1 MFTHNAHLFLT
12 SITTSTTA
20 NNLHSFLHL
29 PPSYTTLP
37 IHPKISRTS
46 SARTVSADKK
56 TVKGAR
62 LQTRSSSEH
71 ARPVRL
77 GAAGR
82 SMSRIARMGLDD
94 DDDDD
99 DDDGDGKRKASEE

>member
-46 SARTVSADKK
+46 SARTVSK

>member
-1 MFTHNAHLFLT
+1 MHVLCSTSEILFNLFLIPPFIFILS
-12 SITTSTTA
+12 SI
-20 NNLHSFLHL
+20 FLLSIQHFL
-29 PPSYTTLP
+29 
-37 IHPKISRTS
+37 HPKISRTS
-46 SARTVSADKK
+46 SDRAVSTDKK
-56 TVKGAR
+56 TQKGAR
-62 LQTRSSSEH
+62 LRTRSSSEH

-99 DDDGDGKRKASEE
+99 DGDGKRKATEE